1 MINFGAAS
9 KFMANCLLFRFF
21 FAFQGDEVFKNMKLA
36 ASLSKASTIFDDTV
50 IFFLKKFLIK
60 KLGDFLDFSP
70 KKK

>member
-36 ASLSKASTIFDDTV
+36 ASLSKASTIFDDSLM
-50 IFFLKKFLIK
+50 IF
-60 KLGDFLDFSP
+60 DD
-70 KKK
+70 